1 MGYQLDVV
9 TAEVAD
15 AVRAVGGLMF
25 DRGLA
30 GWKVRV
36 VTDDIDH
43 SRALRILGADADPPA
58 HLADAQSRP
67 DRVVRTLVLPVDQ
80 FTGDPRSLVAG
91 SMETEPPAELL
102 LWGRHVSS
110 DVTGL
115 LQPVRYGISSAARR
129 FKEEALRCADL
140 DGLVE
145 PWEQFWASN
154 ILDQPPFGH
163 LGLSEQRLE
172 DTESRNAVAARTH
185 APPAKVVGGSPHG

>member
-15 AVRAVGGLMF
+15 AVRSAGGLMF
-25 DRGLA
+25 DRALA

-36 VTDDIDH
+36 VTDDRAH
-43 SRALRILGADADPPA
+43 SRALRILGADAEPPA

-67 DRVVRTLVLPVDQ
+67 DRIIRTLVLPVNQ
-80 FTGDPRSLVAG
+80 FTGDPRSLMAG
-91 SMETEPPAELL
+91 STKTEPPAELL
-102 LWGRHVSS
+102 LWGRHVNSEL
-110 DVTGL
+110 TGL

-129 FKEEALRCADL
+129 FKEEALRCADI
-140 DGLVE
+140 DGPAE
-145 PWEQFWASN
+145 PWEEFWASN

-163 LGLSEQRLE
+163 FRPEEPKLE
-172 DTESRNAVAARTH
+172 DVGSWNAVAARTH